1 MPAHQFNVI
10 FKQIVEREVNRV
22 IDADT
27 EAQALELA
35 KLAMRDGDGVSETV
49 VQEIVDRNMMLD
61 EDEAL
66 DPEIARFVENH
77 SRLNNA

>member
-10 FKQIVEREVNRV
+10 FRQVVEREVNMN

-35 KLAMRDGDGVSETV
+35 KIAMRNSEGVDERV
-49 VQEIVDRNMMLD
+49 VQEIVDRNMMIDD
-61 EDEAL
+61 EVDNELLRMA
-66 DPEIARFVENH
+66 ENH
-77 SRLNNA
+77 SRLPNA